1 MSHSRLNH
9 AEDKKTSQPSKK
21 KIDEMKKSTL
31 RSRQTS
37 NKDKQTGT
45 AAPSPSACMFYL
57 TPICSLSVPI
67 WFLFLSMKW
76 GVAVGGR

>member
-45 AAPSPSACMFYL
+45 AAPSPSACV
-57 TPICSLSVPI
+57 TPARLGTAVTQHLHEDLRSSTG
-67 WFLFLSMKW
+67 LFLT
-76 GVAVGGR
+76 